1 MPGQLK
7 AALPREPIQKPVVSA
22 TIPRIPLAL
31 LGCTVHVCCAFVVGG
46 ALPRM
51 GSLSSAGAPPK
62 MALAAAPSE
71 HVLRLA
77 GLGGGSPT
85 DLLQDPPDWPPSDAD
100 RVSLLHECEA
110 MVKAEIEA
118 CDASHDW

>member
-7 AALPREPIQKPVVSA
+7 TALPREPIQKPVVST
-22 TIPRIPLAL
+22 TIPRTPLAL
-31 LGCTVHVCCAFVVGG
+31 LGCTVHVCCAFVVGS
-46 ALPRM
+46 ALSRM

>member
-1 MPGQLK
+1 M
-7 AALPREPIQKPVVSA
+7 VST
-22 TIPRIPLAL
+22 TIPRTPLAL
-31 LGCTVHVCCAFVVGG
+31 LGCTVHVCCAFVVGS